1 MKNSPKY
8 LIVDGSN
15 YLFTSYFGVPQLAT
29 YKNKK
34 VNAIYGFFSILR
46 RISTKVNPNQIFII
60 FDSQTG
66 IQNKIEKRQEYKAN
80 RQLIDTGM
88 YQQLPI
94 IKEILKNCKIKWIEP
109 PNNEADDII
118 GSLATKY
125 SKENNVFISSNDLDF
140 AQIINERITLV
151 RNIKG
156 KTIYITERKFIKQ
169 WGFLPQYYKDYLALK
184 GDSTD
189 NIDGIKGI
197 GMKTA
202 KDLIQKYNTVE
213 GVVQNLHNLSNSL
226 SSKIAQDI
234 EKLRSNL
241 QFLTIDTGL
250 EVFNDYMCEDDN
262 CFNKDA
268 LYLKKTNEHLDI
280 IWEE

>member
-1 MKNSPKY
+1 
-8 LIVDGSN
+8 
-15 YLFTSYFGVPQLAT
+15 
-29 YKNKK
+29 
-34 VNAIYGFFSILR
+34 
-46 RISTKVNPNQIFII
+46 
-60 FDSQTG
+60 
-66 IQNKIEKRQEYKAN
+66 
-80 RQLIDTGM
+80 M

-94 IKEILKNCKIKWIEP
+94 IKKILENCKIKWIEP

-125 SKENNVFISSNDLDF
+125 SKENSVFISSNDLDF
-140 AQIINERITLV
+140 AQIISKRITLV

-156 KTIYITERKFIKQ
+156 KTICITEKNFLKQ

-197 GMKTA
+197 GIKTA
-202 KDLIQKYNTVE
+202 KDLIQKYNTVDE
-213 GVVQNLHNLSNSL
+213 VIQNLENLSNSL
-226 SSKIAQDI
+226 FSKISPNI

-250 EVFNDYMCEDDN
+250 EVFNDNIYEDND

-268 LYLKKTNEHLDI
+268 LYLKKTNEHLDMI
-280 IWEE
+280 LEE

>member
-1 MKNSPKY
+1 MHNNQKH

-29 YKNKK
+29 YKNRK
-34 VNAIYGFFSILR
+34 VNAVYGFFSILR
-46 RISTKVNPNQIFII
+46 RISTKVNPNQIFVI

-66 IQNKIEKRQEYKAN
+66 IQDKIKRRQEYKAT
-80 RQLIDTGM
+80 RQLVDTGM

-94 IKEILKNCKIKWIEP
+94 IKKILENCKIKWIEP

-125 SKENNVFISSNDLDF
+125 SKENSVFISSNDLDF
-140 AQIINERITLV
+140 AQIISKRITLV

-156 KTIYITERKFIKQ
+156 KTICITEKNFLKQ

-213 GVVQNLHNLSNSL
+213 EVIQNLENLSNSV
-226 SSKIAQDI
+226 SSKILLDI
-234 EKLRSNL
+234 ERLRSNL

-250 EVFNDYMCEDDN
+250 EVFNDKICKDN
-262 CFNKDA
+262 DCFNKDA
-268 LYLKKTNEHLDI
+268 LYLKRTNEHLDMI
-280 IWEE
+280 LEE

>member
-1 MKNSPKY
+1 MHNNQKH

-29 YKNKK
+29 YKNRK
-34 VNAIYGFFSILR
+34 VNAVYGFFSILR
-46 RISTKVNPNQIFII
+46 RISTKVNPNQIFVI

-66 IQNKIEKRQEYKAN
+66 IQDKIKRRQEYKAT
-80 RQLIDTGM
+80 RQLVDTGM

-94 IKEILKNCKIKWIEP
+94 IKKILENCKIKWIEP

-125 SKENNVFISSNDLDF
+125 SKENSVFISSNDLDF
-140 AQIINERITLV
+140 AQIISKRITLV

-156 KTIYITERKFIKQ
+156 KAIYITERNFIKK

-202 KDLIQKYNTVE
+202 RDLIQKYNTVE
-213 GVVQNLHNLSNSL
+213 EIIQNLENLSNSV
-226 SSKIAQDI
+226 SSKILLDT
-234 EKLRSNL
+234 ERLRSNL

-250 EVFNDYMCEDDN
+250 EVFNDKICKDN
-262 CFNKDA
+262 DCFNKDA
-268 LYLKKTNEHLDI
+268 LYLKRTNEHLDMI
-280 IWEE
+280 LEE

>member
-1 MKNSPKY
+1 MHNNQKY

-15 YLFTSYFGVPQLAT
+15 YLFTSYFGVPQPAT
-29 YKNKK
+29 YKNRK
-34 VNAIYGFFSILR
+34 VNAVYGFFSILR
-46 RISTKVNPNQIFII
+46 RISTKVNPNQIFVI

-66 IQNKIEKRQEYKAN
+66 IQDKIKRRQEYKAT
-80 RQLIDTGM
+80 RQLVDTGM

-94 IKEILKNCKIKWIEP
+94 IKKILENCKIKWIEP

-125 SKENNVFISSNDLDF
+125 SKENSVFISSNDLDF
-140 AQIINERITLV
+140 AQIISKRITLV

-156 KTIYITERKFIKQ
+156 KTICITEKNFLKQ

-202 KDLIQKYNTVE
+202 GDLIQKYNTVE
-213 GVVQNLHNLSNSL
+213 EVIQNLENLSNSV
-226 SSKIAQDI
+226 SSKILLDI
-234 EKLRSNL
+234 ERLRSNL

-250 EVFNDYMCEDDN
+250 EVFNDKICKDN
-262 CFNKDA
+262 DCFNKDA
-268 LYLKKTNEHLDI
+268 LYLKRTNEHLNMI
-280 IWEE
+280 LEE

>member
-1 MKNSPKY
+1 MHNNQKH

-15 YLFTSYFGVPQLAT
+15 YLFISYFGVPKLAT
-29 YKNKK
+29 YKNRK
-34 VNAIYGFFSILR
+34 VNAVYGFFSILR
-46 RISTKVNPNQIFII
+46 RISTKVNPNQIFVI

-66 IQNKIEKRQEYKAN
+66 IQDKIKRRQEYKAT
-80 RQLIDTGM
+80 RQLVDTGM

-94 IKEILKNCKIKWIEP
+94 IKKILENCKIKWIEP

-125 SKENNVFISSNDLDF
+125 SKENSVFISSNDLDF
-140 AQIINERITLV
+140 AQIISKRITLV

-156 KTIYITERKFIKQ
+156 KTICITEKNFLKQ

-197 GMKTA
+197 GVKTA
-202 KDLIQKYNTVE
+202 RDLIQKYNTVE
-213 GVVQNLHNLSNSL
+213 EVIQNLENLSNSV
-226 SSKIAQDI
+226 SSKILLDI
-234 EKLRSNL
+234 ERLRSNL

-250 EVFNDYMCEDDN
+250 EVFNDKICKDN
-262 CFNKDA
+262 DCFNKDA
-268 LYLKKTNEHLDI
+268 LYLKKTNEHLDMI
-280 IWEE
+280 LEQ

>member
-1 MKNSPKY
+1 MHNNQKH

-15 YLFTSYFGVPQLAT
+15 YLFISYFGVPKLAT
-29 YKNKK
+29 YKNRK
-34 VNAIYGFFSILR
+34 VNAVYGFFSILR
-46 RISTKVNPNQIFII
+46 RISTKVNPNQIFVI

-66 IQNKIEKRQEYKAN
+66 IQDKIKRRQEYKAT
-80 RQLIDTGM
+80 RQLVDTGM

-94 IKEILKNCKIKWIEP
+94 IKKILENCKIKWIEP

-125 SKENNVFISSNDLDF
+125 SKENSVFISSNDLDF
-140 AQIINERITLV
+140 AQIISKRITLV

-156 KTIYITERKFIKQ
+156 KTICITEKNFLKQ

-202 KDLIQKYNTVE
+202 RDLIQKYNTVE
-213 GVVQNLHNLSNSL
+213 EVIQNLENLSNSV
-226 SSKIAQDI
+226 SSKILLDI
-234 EKLRSNL
+234 ERLRSNL

-250 EVFNDYMCEDDN
+250 EVFNDKICKDN
-262 CFNKDA
+262 DCFNKDA
-268 LYLKKTNEHLDI
+268 LYLKRTNEHLDMI
-280 IWEE
+280 LEE